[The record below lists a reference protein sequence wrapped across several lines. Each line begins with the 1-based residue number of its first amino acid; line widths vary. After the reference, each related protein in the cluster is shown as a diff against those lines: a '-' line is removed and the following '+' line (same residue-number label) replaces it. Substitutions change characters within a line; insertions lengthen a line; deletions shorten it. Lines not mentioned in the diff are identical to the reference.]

1 MRLVVQHFKDS
12 LWYLPQLS
20 ASFYFHRNL
29 SFRYQPKDATI
40 LGIVGAGGIGSP
52 LNNAISSG
60 KWSNVGAFLLTLIL
74 LVILIEYCS
83 TKVRARLAHGR
94 K

>member
-1 MRLVVQHFKDS
+1 
-12 LWYLPQLS
+12 
-20 ASFYFHRNL
+20 
-29 SFRYQPKDATI
+29 
-40 LGIVGAGGIGSP
+40 AGGIGSP

>member
-1 MRLVVQHFKDS
+1 MELKDIKS
-12 LWYLPQLS
+12 V
-20 ASFYFHRNL
+20 YF
-29 SFRYQPKDATI
+29 
-40 LGIVGAGGIGSP
+40 VGAGGIGSP